1 LVALRV
7 YSLLAFGWWEK
18 AVFAQSGSWLQRADH
33 GRSLSRG
40 VGGDRALGGPWLGR
54 LRSL

>member
-18 AVFAQSGSWLQRADH
+18 AVFAQRGSWLQRADH
-33 GRSLSRG
+33 GLALAWCRRRSCPG
-40 VGGDRALGGPWLGR
+40 W
-54 LRSL
+54 SLTGTAAVA